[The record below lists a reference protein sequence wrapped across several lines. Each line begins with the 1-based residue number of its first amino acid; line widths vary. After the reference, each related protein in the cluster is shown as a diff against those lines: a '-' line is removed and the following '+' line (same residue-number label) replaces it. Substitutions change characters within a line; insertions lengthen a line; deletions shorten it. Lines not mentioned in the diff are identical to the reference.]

1 MNNVMRGSALIFQ
14 YAEQHVTGHSN
25 ISKIKITEKNIMCVW
40 GVTARLHPQAFTEYF
55 ISLNK
60 EGGEMLMTPHGFN

>member
-40 GVTARLHPQAFTEYF
+40 GVTARLHPQAFT
-55 ISLNK
+55 
-60 EGGEMLMTPHGFN
+60 

>member
-25 ISKIKITEKNIMCVW
+25 ISKIKITEKILCVCGESQQGSIHRLLLNI
-40 GVTARLHPQAFTEYF
+40 LSH
-55 ISLNK
+55 
-60 EGGEMLMTPHGFN
+60 